1 MENNLDRSYFFDDGI
16 QFECTQ
22 CGHCCQGAP
31 GIVRASWGEL
41 DAIAGSLSVT
51 IKHLLDKGIAEPYE
65 AAYRLHED
73 PKDGRCVF
81 FENNGCRVYD
91 ARPLQC
97 RTWPFWFNNLRSE
110 ACWRAV
116 AKECPG
122 IGRGRLYT
130 KQEILE
136 LLSL

>member
-1 MENNLDRSYFFDDGI
+1 MENSLDRAYFFDHGI
-16 QFECTQ
+16 HFKCTQ

-31 GIVRASWGEL
+31 GIVRVSWGEL
-41 DAIAGSLSVT
+41 DAIAGSLGVT
-51 IKHLLDKGIAEPYE
+51 ITHLLNTGLAEPYG

-73 PKDGRCVF
+73 PEDGRCVF
-81 FENNGCRVYD
+81 FENNGCLIYAV
-91 ARPLQC
+91 RPLQC

-110 ACWRAV
+110 ARWRA
-116 AKECPG
+116 AARECPG

-130 KQEILE
+130 KEEILE